1 MRFLDIIEKK
11 KNKLALTDEEIQ
23 FWIDGVTD
31 GSIPDYQ
38 TSSLLMAIVLN
49 GMDER
54 ETAKLAEAMMNSG
67 DVIDLSEI
75 EGIKADKHSTGGVGD
90 KTSLALGAMVSA
102 CGLKVAKMSGRG
114 LGHTGGTLDKLESIE
129 GFNIFLTEEQ
139 FKKQVIEVGLSII
152 GQTGELVPADKKLYA
167 LRDVTA
173 TVNSIPL
180 IASSIMSKKLASGS
194 NTILLDV
201 KYGEGAFMQTIE
213 DAKKLATAMISI
225 GNRLGRNTMAMITDM
240 NQPLGN
246 TIGNALEVEEAI
258 QTVQGNGPKDFT
270 ELCMCAGEI
279 MLMQGKIANS
289 KEEARKMLKEAISS
303 GKAFEKLLQM
313 VEAQGG
319 NIEQIKNTKLLP
331 QSKFVTEMKSKE
343 SGYVENI
350 HSMQLGIL
358 AMHLG
363 AGRATKEDSINYA
376 VGLKMNAK
384 KGDKVNIGDVL
395 CTVYHDEELKPEWID
410 NFYKTFTY
418 SDSKVDP
425 IPIVEEILG

>member
-90 KTSLALGAMVSA
+90 KTSLALGAMVAA

-139 FKKQVIEVGLSII
+139 FKKQVNEVGLSII